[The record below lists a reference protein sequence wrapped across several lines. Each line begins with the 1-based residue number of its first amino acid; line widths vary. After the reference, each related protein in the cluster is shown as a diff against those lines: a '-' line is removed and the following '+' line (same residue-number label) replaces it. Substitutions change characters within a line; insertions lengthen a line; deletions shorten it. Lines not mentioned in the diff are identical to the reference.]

1 MRTKT
6 SFGVVP
12 EEFNYFYIIYYYICG
27 RRVYTLR
34 RETIGIQ
41 SNATLL
47 DNIIRPPTC
56 SRPRRELDINRRP
69 EYSGQIVCEI
79 QYRDILIFNITLS
92 VLRVLF
98 IYIRIRFRAYDIII
112 IIMQTFHSRNRFTR
126 AGQVQREPRRNDIS
140 KVDEIM
146 WLASIHGLSET
157 AAAAVA
163 WLIYMI

>member
-1 MRTKT
+1 VHR
-6 SFGVVP
+6 
-12 EEFNYFYIIYYYICG
+12 I
-27 RRVYTLR
+27 
-34 RETIGIQ
+34 
-41 SNATLL
+41 
-47 DNIIRPPTC
+47 
-56 SRPRRELDINRRP
+56 
-69 EYSGQIVCEI
+69 
-79 QYRDILIFNITLS
+79 
-92 VLRVLF
+92 LF
-98 IYIRIRFRAYDIII
+98 IYTYTGIRFRAYDII